1 MKGKTVL
8 PAAVMLAAA
17 LMCSCSSEDKEQDIV
32 VISAADATS
41 SVSQAV
47 QDNVVNINGADYT
60 LDTEEIFLT
69 DVTPSDTENLKK
81 LENLKYISVE
91 TENTANLSGFSELKN
106 ITVLSISGSFG
117 SLDFID
123 GMDSLGELYL
133 AFAEPGVFTDI
144 PENNTVTVL
153 QIDYSEIPD
162 MSCLGAFKA
171 LRSLGMVET
180 SYSGIEAMPEM
191 PSVETLD
198 IELDSSSAAD
208 FGLLKKMP
216 GLKSFTFSNFYYDN
230 YPVNTG
236 DITSCTQLEELYI
249 YSDLDDL
256 EFCRELKNLRIF
268 SLYGDESYDITPLCE
283 CEKAEEIYLS
293 CGYSEDDLESLKYAL
308 PDCEIVT
315 DTE

>member
-8 PAAVMLAAA
+8 PAAVIAAAA

-32 VISAADATS
+32 IISAADVTA

-47 QDNVVNINGADYT
+47 QEDTVSINGADHT

-69 DVTPSDTENLKK
+69 DVTPSDMENLKK

-91 TENTANLSGFSELKN
+91 AEDTVDLSGFSELKN

-123 GMDSLGELYL
+123 GMDSLEELYL
-133 AFAEPGVFTDI
+133 AFADPSVFTAV

-198 IELDSSSAAD
+198 IELDGSSTAD

-230 YPVNTG
+230 YPENTG

-268 SLYGDESYDITPLCE
+268 YFFGDESYDITPLCE